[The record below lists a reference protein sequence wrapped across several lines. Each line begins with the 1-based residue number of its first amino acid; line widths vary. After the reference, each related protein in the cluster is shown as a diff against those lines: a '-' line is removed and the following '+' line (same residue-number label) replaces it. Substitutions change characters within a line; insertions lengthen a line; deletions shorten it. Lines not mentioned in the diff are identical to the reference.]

1 MPNLFSN
8 LRECLGFSHNMK
20 STLFRTSV
28 ARKLISPRLPIGVDM
43 IYRPFFKLFIL
54 YILTIIISCSPQNNI
69 VNNILKTQKKA
80 EDEKNLIL
88 SETKTTQEQISTTEQ
103 KTLPFSTNIILNQ
116 VEVLLPQFANLEI
129 TNDFIN
135 ALELALYEKKIKNI
149 DININRYAD
158 KKELN
163 NIVLQKAI
171 PGKIFV
177 GPLTTTDTEGL
188 IDFCS
193 KGVIFFSFA
202 SNRKTAGECIYLINF
217 FPEDELNT
225 LFSDFKKNSKVA
237 LLYPENDYGIL
248 INNIIDPI
256 ANKSKSIL
264 ISRASYKEDLT
275 DAREA
280 IKKLSKYESRK
291 NELERQKN
299 ILKLKDDEDS
309 KKTLKKLE
317 KFETL
322 GMVDFSHIIIP
333 DYGIRLLQIAPL
345 LPFYDIDPNKVQ
357 FVGTGVWDDE
367 AFFSEP
373 SLQGAIFPGVL
384 KKKRLQF
391 IENFYSNYKRNPSR
405 TITIPYDLIGI
416 IEYVINNNLNV
427 KELHLLLGD
436 KATTFD
442 GIDGKFTF
450 KSNIISRE
458 LRVLKINNGNAN
470 LSKIF

>member
-1 MPNLFSN
+1 
-8 LRECLGFSHNMK
+8 MK
-20 STLFRTSV
+20 STLFRTSM
-28 ARKLISPRLPIGVDM
+28 ARKPISSRLPIGVDI

-54 YILTIIISCSPQNNI
+54 YILTIIISCSPQNNNI
-69 VNNILKTQKKA
+69 VNNILKSQNKA
-80 EDEKNLIL
+80 EDKKNLIL
-88 SETKTTQEQISTTEQ
+88 SKTELTQEQISNDQQ
-103 KTLPFSTNIILNQ
+103 KTIPFSTNIILNQ
-116 VEVLLPQFANLEI
+116 IEILLPQFENLEI
-129 TNDFIN
+129 TNDFIE

-163 NIVLQKAI
+163 NIISQNAI
-171 PGKIFV
+171 PGKIFI

-193 KGVIFFSFA
+193 KGIVFFSFA

-225 LFSDFKKNSKVA
+225 LFTNFKKNSKVA
-237 LLYPENDYGIL
+237 LLYPENDYGTL

-256 ANKSKSIL
+256 ANKSTSIL

-309 KKTLKKLE
+309 KQTLKKLE

-322 GMVDFSHIIIP
+322 GVVDFSHIIIP

-357 FVGTGVWDDE
+357 FVGTGVWDNE

-427 KELHLLLGD
+427 KELHSLLDD

-442 GIDGKFTF
+442 GIDGIFTF
-450 KSNIISRE
+450 QRNIISRE
-458 LRVLKINNGNAN
+458 LRILKINNGSAN
-470 LSKIF
+470 L

>member
-163 NIVLQKAI
+163 NIVLQ
-171 PGKIFV
+171 
-177 GPLTTTDTEGL
+177 
-188 IDFCS
+188 
-193 KGVIFFSFA
+193 
-202 SNRKTAGECIYLINF
+202 
-217 FPEDELNT
+217 
-225 LFSDFKKNSKVA
+225 
-237 LLYPENDYGIL
+237 
-248 INNIIDPI
+248 
-256 ANKSKSIL
+256 
-264 ISRASYKEDLT
+264 
-275 DAREA
+275 
-280 IKKLSKYESRK
+280 
-291 NELERQKN
+291 
-299 ILKLKDDEDS
+299 
-309 KKTLKKLE
+309 
-317 KFETL
+317 
-322 GMVDFSHIIIP
+322 
-333 DYGIRLLQIAPL
+333 
-345 LPFYDIDPNKVQ
+345 
-357 FVGTGVWDDE
+357 
-367 AFFSEP
+367 
-373 SLQGAIFPGVL
+373 
-384 KKKRLQF
+384 
-391 IENFYSNYKRNPSR
+391 
-405 TITIPYDLIGI
+405 
-416 IEYVINNNLNV
+416 
-427 KELHLLLGD
+427 
-436 KATTFD
+436 
-442 GIDGKFTF
+442 
-450 KSNIISRE
+450 
-458 LRVLKINNGNAN
+458 
-470 LSKIF
+470 